1 MRPGLYSLVLTL
13 AATAHSA
20 LAQAPASAGEEL
32 FERRIRPVLVT
43 KCFACH
49 SSKLKSPMG
58 GFTVDTKTG
67 LATGGSRGPEV
78 VAGKPDESRLLHA
91 LSYTDNALQMP
102 PSGKLPDAVIAD
114 FRQWIELGALDP
126 RKDAPAASA
135 TPAPLRGMSI
145 ADGKKWWSFQPVK
158 ELPAPA
164 VKQQSWGRNKIDAFI
179 LAKLEENKLKP
190 SPEADK
196 KTLVERAYLDLVGV
210 KPTYEEVQAFVNDP
224 APNAYEKLID
234 QLLASPH
241 YGERW
246 GRHWLDV
253 ARYAEDNSTSEAT
266 NPPYAFAWRYR
277 DWVIEAMNKDTPYD
291 KFVKLQLGADLM
303 PGTPRDDYR
312 ALGYLGVAPVYHK
325 EPRLS
330 KEVLYGFATD
340 DWDERVDAVGR
351 GLLGLTIACARCHDH
366 KFDPIKQT
374 DYQGLAGVFAS
385 TMRAERPM
393 RADIDPKVETR
404 YLWVAQRLFDMNV
417 IMGILSN
424 GEKETNPEWAAK
436 KLEGMKL
443 EQKQLQ
449 AEIATLKD
457 RYPEM
462 VAHVAR
468 IGAIIRSVPA
478 AAKPDAKAND
488 PDAAADAK
496 ADAKGD
502 TAAVPA
508 SAEAKAP
515 AVPRPGR
522 RGALASDEPFMNAVY
537 DAALYVDGKDP
548 FMTEMD
554 YRPGE
559 PRDLPLFKAGNVA
572 NPGDIVPRHFP
583 TVLAKSDDESK
594 FYQGSGRAELGDK
607 IFSDAAPLAA
617 RVIVNRVWDWHFGKG
632 LVGTDSDFGTQGE
645 RPTHPELLD
654 DLAARFIANG
664 WSLKWLH
671 REIMLSSAYRQSS
684 APREDAE
691 QVDSTNKFVWRM
703 NPRRLDIEAYR
714 DSIMHASG
722 TLSDK
727 LYGLSIDFDDVKN
740 DRRTIYSRISRG
752 RLNTVLRLYDFP
764 DPMQSS
770 PGRDL
775 TTTPLQQLFVMNSA
789 FIQKQAETFAK
800 SADSE
805 PDNAAKIRKLF
816 HTILLREPNPTDID
830 RGMTYLTEATLA
842 QYAQALL
849 SVNEVIFWP

>member
-1 MRPGLYSLVLTL
+1 MRPGLYPLVLTL
-13 AATAHSA
+13 AVTAHSA
-20 LAQAPASAGEEL
+20 MAQAPASAGEEL
-32 FERRIRPVLVT
+32 FERKIRPVLVA

-49 SSKLKSPMG
+49 SSTLKSPMG
-58 GFTVDTKTG
+58 SFTMDTKAG
-67 LATGGSRGPEV
+67 LAAGGARGPEV
-78 VAGKPDESRLLHA
+78 VAGKPDESRILHA
-91 LSYTDNALQMP
+91 LSYTDNTLQMP
-102 PSGKLPDAVIAD
+102 PTGKLPDAVIAD
-114 FRQWIELGALDP
+114 FRQWIELGAPDP
-126 RKDAPAASA
+126 RKDVPATSA

-164 VKQQSWGRNKIDAFI
+164 LKDHAWVRNKVDAFI

-210 KPTYEEVQAFVNDP
+210 KPTYEEVQAFVSDP

-266 NPPYAFAWRYR
+266 NPPFAFAWRYR

-291 KFVKLQLGADLM
+291 QFVKLQLAADLM

-330 KEVLYGFATD
+330 QEVLYSFATD

-351 GLLGLTIACARCHDH
+351 GLMGLTIACARCHDH
-366 KFDPIKQT
+366 KFDPIKQA

-393 RADIDPKVETR
+393 RADIDPKVESR
-404 YLWVAQRLFDMNV
+404 YLWIAQRLFDMNV
-417 IMGILSN
+417 MMGILSN
-424 GEKETNPEWAAK
+424 EKQTNLEWAAK
-436 KLEGMKL
+436 KLAGMKL
-443 EQKQLQ
+443 EQQQLQ

-462 VAHVAR
+462 AAHVAR
-468 IGAIIRSVPA
+468 IGTIIRSLPVA
-478 AAKPDAKAND
+478 LQPDT
-488 PDAAADAK
+488 K
-496 ADAKGD
+496 ADEPD
-502 TAAVPA
+502 AAVPA
-508 SAEAKAP
+508 TAAVKAP
-515 AVPRPGR
+515 AAPG

-559 PRDLPLFKAGNVA
+559 SRDLPLFKAGNVA

-583 TVLAKSDDESK
+583 TVLAKSDEESK
-594 FYQGSGRAELGDK
+594 FFQGSGRAELGDK
-607 IFSDAAPLAA
+607 IFSDAAPLSA

-632 LVGTDSDFGTQGE
+632 LVGTASDFGTQGD

-654 DLAARFIANG
+654 DLAARFIAKG

-727 LYGLSIDFDDVKN
+727 LYGVSIDFDDRNN
-740 DRRTIYSRISRG
+740 DRRTIYARVSRG

-775 TTTPLQQLFVMNSA
+775 TTTPLQQLFVMNSV
-789 FIQKQAETFAK
+789 FIQKQAEAFAK

-805 PDNAAKIRKLF
+805 PDNAAKIRQLF
-816 HTILLREPNPTDID
+816 HTILLREPSPTDID
-830 RGMTYLTEATLA
+830 RGITYLGQATLA
-842 QYAQALL
+842 HYAQALL

>member
-1 MRPGLYSLVLTL
+1 MRPGLYPLVLML
-13 AATAHSA
+13 ATTAHSVM
-20 LAQAPASAGEEL
+20 AQAPASAGEEL
-32 FERRIRPVLVT
+32 FERNIRPVLVT

-49 SSKLKSPMG
+49 SSKLKAPMG
-58 GFTVDTKTG
+58 GFTVDTKAG
-67 LATGGSRGPEV
+67 LAAGGARGPEV
-78 VAGKPDESRLLHA
+78 VAGKPDESRILHA
-91 LSYTDNALQMP
+91 LSYTDNTLQMP
-102 PSGKLPDAVIAD
+102 PTGKLPDAVIAD
-114 FRQWIELGALDP
+114 FRQWIELGAPDP
-126 RKDAPAASA
+126 RKDAPATSA

-164 VKQQSWGRNKIDAFI
+164 VKEQAWGRKKIDAFI

-210 KPTYEEVQAFVNDP
+210 KPTYEELQAFVSDP

-266 NPPYAFAWRYR
+266 NPPFAFAWRYR
-277 DWVIEAMNKDTPYD
+277 DWVIEAMNKDTPYNQ
-291 KFVKLQLGADLM
+291 FVKLQLAADLM

-330 KEVLYGFATD
+330 QEVLYTFATD

-351 GLLGLTIACARCHDH
+351 GLMGLTVACARCHDH

-393 RADIDPKVETR
+393 RADLDPKVETR

-417 IMGILSN
+417 IMGILST
-424 GEKETNPEWAAK
+424 GEKQTNPEWAAK

-468 IGAIIRSVPA
+468 IGTIIRSLPVA
-478 AAKPDAKAND
+478 LQPDTKAD
-488 PDAAADAK
+488 EPDAAADAK
-496 ADAKGD
+496 ADI
-502 TAAVPA
+502 AAVPA
-508 SAEAKAP
+508 TAAAKAP
-515 AVPRPGR
+515 AAPRPGR

-583 TVLAKSDDESK
+583 TVLAKSDEESK
-594 FYQGSGRAELGDK
+594 FFQGSGRAELGDK
-607 IFSDAAPLAA
+607 IFSDAAPLSA

-632 LVGTDSDFGTQGE
+632 LVGTASDFGTQGE

-684 APREDAE
+684 ALREDAE

-727 LYGLSIDFDDVKN
+727 LYGVSIDFDDVKN

-775 TTTPLQQLFVMNSA
+775 TTTPLQQLFVMNSQ
-789 FIQKQAETFAK
+789 FIQKQAETFATL
-800 SADSE
+800 ADNE

-830 RGMTYLTEATLA
+830 RGMTYLAQATLA

>member
-1 MRPGLYSLVLTL
+1 MRPGFYPLVLTL

-20 LAQAPASAGEEL
+20 LAQTPASAGEEL
-32 FERRIRPVLVT
+32 FERKIRPVLVA

-49 SSKLKSPMG
+49 SSTLKSPMG
-58 GFTVDTKTG
+58 GFTMDTKAG
-67 LATGGSRGPEV
+67 LAMGGARGPEV
-78 VAGKPDESRLLHA
+78 IAGKPDESRILHA
-91 LSYTDNALQMP
+91 LSYTDNTLQMP
-102 PSGKLPDAVIAD
+102 PTGKLPDAVIAD
-114 FRQWIELGALDP
+114 FRQWIELGAPDP
-126 RKDAPAASA
+126 RKDAPPTSA

-145 ADGKKWWSFQPVK
+145 TDGKKWWSFQPVK

-164 VKQQSWGRNKIDAFI
+164 VKENGWGRNKIDAFI

-210 KPTYEEVQAFVNDP
+210 KPTYEEVQAFVSDR

-234 QLLASPH
+234 QLLASSH

-266 NPPYAFAWRYR
+266 NPPFAFAWRYR
-277 DWVIEAMNKDTPYD
+277 DWVIEALNKDTPYNQ
-291 KFVKLQLGADLM
+291 FVKLQLAADLM

-330 KEVLYGFATD
+330 QEVLYTFATD

-351 GLLGLTIACARCHDH
+351 GLMGLTIACARCHDH

-385 TMRAERPM
+385 TMRAERPL
-393 RADIDPKVETR
+393 RADLDPKVESR

-417 IMGILSN
+417 IMGILSG
-424 GEKETNPEWAAK
+424 GEKQTNPEWAAQ
-436 KLEGMKL
+436 KLAGMKV
-443 EQKQLQ
+443 ERQQLQ
-449 AEIATLKD
+449 DEIARLKD

-462 VAHVAR
+462 AAHVAR
-468 IGAIIRSVPA
+468 IGTIIRSLPVALQPDTKA
-478 AAKPDAKAND
+478 PDAKAD
-488 PDAAADAK
+488 EP
-496 ADAKGD
+496 D
-502 TAAVPA
+502 TAAAAATKVPA
-508 SAEAKAP
+508 G
-515 AVPRPGR
+515 PRR
-522 RGALASDEPFMNAVY
+522 AALASDEPFMNAVY

-594 FYQGSGRAELGDK
+594 FFQGSGRAELGDK
-607 IFSDAAPLAA
+607 IFSDAAPLSA

-632 LVGTDSDFGTQGE
+632 LVGTASDFGTQGD

-654 DLAARFIANG
+654 DLAARFIASG

-722 TLSDK
+722 TLNDK
-727 LYGLSIDFDDVKN
+727 LYGVSIDFDDAKN
-740 DRRTIYSRISRG
+740 DRRTIYARVSRG

-775 TTTPLQQLFVMNSA
+775 TTTPLQQLFVMNST
-789 FIQKQAETFAK
+789 FIQQQAEAFAK
-800 SADSE
+800 LAAGE

-816 HTILLREPNPTDID
+816 HTILLREPSPADID
-830 RGMTYLTEATLA
+830 RGMTYLGQATLA
-842 QYAQALL
+842 HYAQALL

>member
-1 MRPGLYSLVLTL
+1 M
-13 AATAHSA
+13 
-20 LAQAPASAGEEL
+20 AQAPASAGEEL
-32 FERRIRPVLVT
+32 FEKKIRPVLVT
-43 KCFACH
+43 KCVGCH

-58 GFTVDTKTG
+58 GFTVDTKAG
-67 LATGGSRGPEV
+67 LAAGGARGPEV
-78 VAGKPDESRLLHA
+78 VAGKPDESRILHA
-91 LSYTDNALQMP
+91 LSYTDNTLQMP
-102 PSGKLPDAVIAD
+102 PTGKLPDTVIAD
-114 FRQWIELGALDP
+114 FRQWIELGAPDP
-126 RKDAPAASA
+126 RKDAPSTSA

-164 VKQQSWGRNKIDAFI
+164 VKEKAWGRKKIDAFI

-234 QLLASPH
+234 QLLVSPH

-266 NPPYAFAWRYR
+266 NPPFAFAWRYR
-277 DWVIEAMNKDTPYD
+277 DWVIEAMNKDTPYNQ
-291 KFVKLQLGADLM
+291 FVKLQLAADLM

-330 KEVLYGFATD
+330 QEVLYTFATD
-340 DWDERVDAVGR
+340 DWDERVDGVGR
-351 GLLGLTIACARCHDH
+351 GLMGLTIACARCHDH

-393 RADIDPKVETR
+393 RADLDPKVETR
-404 YLWVAQRLFDMNV
+404 YLWIAQRLFDMNV
-417 IMGILSN
+417 IMGILST
-424 GEKETNPEWAAK
+424 GEKQTNPEWAAK

-449 AEIATLKD
+449 DEIATLKD

-462 VAHVAR
+462 AAHVSR
-468 IGAIIRSVPA
+468 IGAIIRSA
-478 AAKPDAKAND
+478 AAAPKPDAKAPDAKTDDAKADD

-496 ADAKGD
+496 AD

-508 SAEAKAP
+508 AAAAKAP
-515 AVPRPGR
+515 APPRR

-583 TVLAKSDDESK
+583 TVLARSDDESK
-594 FYQGSGRAELGDK
+594 FLQGSGRAELGDK
-607 IFSDAAPLAA
+607 IFSDAAPLSA

-632 LVGTDSDFGTQGE
+632 LVGTASDFGTQGE

-691 QVDSTNKFVWRM
+691 QVDSTNKFLWRM

-727 LYGLSIDFDDVKN
+727 LYGVSIDFDDVKN
-740 DRRTIYSRISRG
+740 DRRTIYARISRG

-775 TTTPLQQLFVMNSA
+775 TTTPLQQLFVMNSP
-789 FIQKQAETFAK
+789 FIQKQAETFAQ

-816 HTILLREPNPTDID
+816 HTILLREPNPADVD
-830 RGMTYLTEATLA
+830 RGMTYLAQATLA